1 MGADAKRRIENGGV
15 ELELAVEFG
24 GKEYAVD
31 WQYVSNQ
38 AFEDSEIHNWW
49 RMEEARG
56 ISFLSEAEYKTK
68 LADLL

>member
-1 MGADAKRRIENGGV
+1 MGADAKKRVENGGV

-24 GKEYAVD
+24 GREYVVD

-38 AFEDSEIHNWW
+38 PFEDTELRDWW
-49 RMEEARG
+49 RVEQARG
-56 ISFLSEAEYKTK
+56 HPFLSEAEYKTK